1 MHELLPAGGG
11 VEPMSG
17 ANGRDLSAS
26 ANDMHR
32 RRRHVAVN
40 ATCLPSSAIGS
51 TGRDNESVDRVSQK
65 KKRPEIIH
73 EKGANNAWWCLGH
86 MLAYLLAE

>member
-32 RRRHVAVN
+32 RAHHVAVN
-40 ATCLPSSAIGS
+40 ATCLPSSSAIGS
-51 TGRDNESVDRVSQK
+51 GRDNESVDRVSQK
-65 KKRPEIIH
+65 KKRKRPEIIH
-73 EKGANNAWWCLGH
+73 E
-86 MLAYLLAE
+86 MMP